1 MAEDQPN
8 WLLRSKAYKKANDL
22 VSSATATPA
31 ALQDLIDRAQVK
43 FANNHGGKLA
53 ELIESVKAVFRL
65 LQAYVKGEYRDISL
79 ESLALIVASIIY
91 FVMPLDVIPDFILA
105 LGFVD
110 DAALLAWTFKSV
122 AGELQRFMDWE
133 TDKEKT

>member
-8 WLLRSKAYKKANDL
+8 WLLRSKAYKKATDL

-31 ALQDLIDRAQVK
+31 ALQELIDRAEVK
-43 FANNHGGKLA
+43 FANNHGGKLV

-122 AGELQRFMDWE
+122 SSELQRFMDWE
-133 TDKEKT
+133 TDKKKT